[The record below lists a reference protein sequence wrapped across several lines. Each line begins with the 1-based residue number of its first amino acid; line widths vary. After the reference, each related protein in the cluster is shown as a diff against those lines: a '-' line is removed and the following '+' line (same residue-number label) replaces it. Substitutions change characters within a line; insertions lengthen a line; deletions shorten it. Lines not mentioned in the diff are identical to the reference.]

1 MSAAVL
7 TSYGDFSRNYPALKK
22 LGLPASARDVFR
34 LIALFA
40 DSAGKAFISGS
51 AFMERLG
58 YRKETI
64 SRDLRKLAEKGVI
77 AKLSKK
83 HLGIFPVVE
92 ILPCPIT
99 VSHPNAPMTARSS
112 TNDQMIIAQCANDQ
126 TEQRRTYEREEQ
138 PEKIV
143 CSKIL
148 EKNHLKESLKKF
160 GIGSNKAMRLMIDFP
175 LERIQTQIN
184 HCHTLQAQGVEIEN
198 PAGWL
203 IKAIQKN
210 YRPAI
215 ERVQK
220 PAPSPIPHDEIQAE
234 KSRIAQRLL
243 QEAIHAERI
252 GQMEEGKRMAQKSLE
267 MYPTRDAQELINR
280 IDAAADKK
288 SQQEK
293 VLAAISKEKFER
305 ILAEETTKQ
314 NTIFMRLG
322 ITKMTSF
329 HEQAAFEAAVERAIF
344 ELTAP
349 AC

>member
-64 SRDLRKLAEKGVI
+64 SRDLRKLVEKGVI

-99 VSHPNAPMTARSS
+99 ASHVPMTAQSS

-148 EKNHLKESLKKF
+148 EKNLLKESLKNF
-160 GIGSNKAMRLMIDFP
+160 GIGSNKAMRLIAEFP
-175 LERIQTQIN
+175 LERIQSQIIN
-184 HCHTLQAQGVEIEN
+184 LEAEQARGAAIEN

-203 IKAIQKN
+203 IKAIQN
-210 YRPAI
+210 NFRPAM
-215 ERVQK
+215 ERIQK
-220 PAPSPIPHDEIQAE
+220 ATIASNNQNEIKTE
-234 KSRIAQRLL
+234 KSRAAQRLMQDAL
-243 QEAIHAERI
+243 HAERI
-252 GQMEEGKRMAQKSLE
+252 GQMPESKCMAQRSLE
-267 MYPTRDAQELINR
+267 IYPTSDAKELIMR
-280 IDAAADKK
+280 IDAAAVKK
-288 SQQEK
+288 AQQERAI
-293 VLAAISKEKFER
+293 AAMPKEEFER
-305 ILAEETTKQ
+305 ILLEETTKQ
-314 NTIFMRLG
+314 NSIFMRLG
-322 ITKMTSF
+322 ITKITSF
-329 HEQAAFEAAVERAIF
+329 HEQAAFAAAVERVIE
-344 ELTAP
+344 ELKAP

>member
-64 SRDLRKLAEKGVI
+64 SRDLRKLVEKGVI

-99 VSHPNAPMTARSS
+99 ASHVPMTAQSS

-148 EKNHLKESLKKF
+148 EKNHLKESLKNF
-160 GIGSNKAMRLMIDFP
+160 GIGSNKAMRLIIDFP

-220 PAPSPIPHDEIQAE
+220 PAPSPTLHDEIQAE

-243 QEAIHAERI
+243 QDAIHAERI
-252 GQMEEGKRMAQKSLE
+252 GQMEEGKRLAQKSLE
-267 MYPTRDAQELINR
+267 ICLTRDAQELINR
-280 IDAAADKK
+280 IDAAVDKK

-293 VLAAISKEKFER
+293 VLAAISKEQFER

-329 HEQAAFEAAVERAIF
+329 HEQAAFEAAVERAIL

>member
-126 TEQRRTYEREEQ
+126 TEQRRTYEIEKQ

-148 EKNHLKESLKKF
+148 EKNHLKESLKSF
-160 GIGSNKAMRLMIDFP
+160 GIGSNKAMRLIAEFP
-175 LERIQTQIN
+175 LERINGQIIN
-184 HCHTLQAQGVEIEN
+184 LKAEQARGAAIEN

-210 YRPAI
+210 FCPAI
-215 ERVQK
+215 ERRASNNQ
-220 PAPSPIPHDEIQAE
+220 DEIKAE
-234 KSRIAQRLL
+234 KSRAAQRLL

-252 GQMEEGKRMAQKSLE
+252 GQMDESKRMAQRSLE
-267 MYPTRDAQELINR
+267 IHQTCDAKELLSR
-280 IDAAADKK
+280 IDAAAMKK
-288 SQQEK
+288 DQQEK
-293 VLAAISKEKFER
+293 AIAAMPKEEFER
-305 ILAEETTKQ
+305 ILLEETTKQ

-322 ITKMTSF
+322 ITKMNSF
-329 HEQAAFEAAVERAIF
+329 HEQAAFAAAVERAIG
-344 ELTAP
+344 ELAAP
-349 AC
+349 ACEGKF